1 MAGSDLVG
9 LIGVIV
15 GGVIGV
21 AGSFVPHWWER
32 RRAQK
37 SAQALARAYLSGI
50 LRMEE
55 VRRHS
60 LLYEQ
65 CLAGL
70 LSGTSQAVMQI
81 FGAEDAGDPI
91 QQALIGQI
99 GLLKPDIA
107 TDVVAFINMLDG
119 LRVDLK
125 AMATGQM
132 DAIPVTEKIRIVE
145 SDRQLW
151 IDTLGLGR
159 GLLGRLG
166 QAARPKPPASADAAT
181 PALPQS
187 VFRQR

>member
-1 MAGSDLVG
+1 MAAASDLVG
-9 LIGVIV
+9 IGGVII

-32 RRAQK
+32 RRTQK
-37 SAQALARAYLSGI
+37 SAEALARAYISGI
-50 LRMEE
+50 LRLEE
-55 VRRHS
+55 IRQHS

-70 LSGTSQAVMQI
+70 RSGASQSMMKI
-81 FGAEDAGDPI
+81 FGAEDADDPI

-125 AMATGQM
+125 AMALGQM
-132 DAIPVTEKIRIVE
+132 DHLPVAEKIRILE
-145 SDRQLW
+145 NDLNLW
-151 IDTLGLGR
+151 TDTLALGRRLRLGSGREIDTRQASAPDAGR
-159 GLLGRLG
+159 G
-166 QAARPKPPASADAAT
+166 S
-181 PALPQS
+181 
-187 VFRQR
+187 QRA